1 MLALIKK
8 QQLKLQ
14 VKLVDTKELKTEVEV
29 IDIKYKNLYL
39 E

>member
-14 VKLVDTKELKTEVEV
+14 VKLVDTKELKTEIEV
-29 IDIKYKNLYL
+29 IDMEY
-39 E
+39 